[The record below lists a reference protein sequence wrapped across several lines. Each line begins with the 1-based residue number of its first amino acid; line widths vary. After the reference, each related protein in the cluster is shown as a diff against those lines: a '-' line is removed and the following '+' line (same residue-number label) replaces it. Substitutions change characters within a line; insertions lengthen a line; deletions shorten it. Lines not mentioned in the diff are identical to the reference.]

1 MSWRDRILEEFVPQI
16 SKLTLVADPDN
27 LLTEE
32 KLSLELRHRG
42 FDLIEFIDSV
52 EFRFAYES
60 RYRFLWD
67 KGEHTD
73 LVVIL
78 RLEDSELHSLPY
90 DLLKSGRLLGFNLG
104 ELFPNLSYPV
114 VESLDRSLLDAL
126 FSAQITIGSDR
137 LGDNATKDFVL
148 RHVFGIAGELIR
160 DEVELLRMLLRVHY
174 GSLQIPEI
182 LGERLVQT
190 LRTNKAFQHWPLDH
204 VVSDANRFF
213 EFLQKCWPAFLK
225 RFISP
230 EQVVETSGAYSQ
242 GDGSPAELP
251 FDHQDIRVYID
262 NLFLEG
268 KLSPI
273 PFADVASHAPSWIQV
288 GIISDTTENDRN
300 RITGL
305 FELVRKECPAEDGR
319 FSDWTTYALKWGEL
333 TSLVHGFETDEFKKS
348 MVELSDQINAS
359 FGQWLVS
366 HYSSLINL
374 PPYIPAMLHHIPRR
388 LARDVEDTPGKAVAL
403 VVMDGMAIDQWVIIR
418 NCLQKQNE
426 SFLFRESATFAWIP
440 TMTPVSRQALFG
452 AKAPMYFPST
462 INTTNND
469 EKLWKQYWENCGISR
484 LDVAYLRGLR
494 SGDPASSLEAVIHPG
509 KTRVVGLV
517 VDMVDKIAHSS
528 LLGTAGLHTHV
539 EQWLNTG
546 YLNALLSRL
555 LDLQFDVWLTS
566 DHGNTECQGKGR
578 PAEGVIADMR
588 GERVRVYPTD
598 DLRSQVAGKFAFSQA
613 WESIGLPPEYFPL
626 IAGGRNAFVT
636 DGETIVAHG
645 GLSIEEVIV
654 PLVKLERRL

>member
-1 MSWRDRILEEFVPQI
+1 MSWRNRILDEFVPQV

-32 KLSLELRHRG
+32 KLSLELRNRG
-42 FDLIEFIDSV
+42 FDLIEFTDSV

-60 RYRFLWD
+60 RYRSLWD
-67 KGEHTD
+67 KGEHTE

-114 VESLDRSLLDAL
+114 VELLVRSWLDAL
-126 FSAQITIGSDR
+126 FSAQSAIGADR
-137 LGDNATKDFVL
+137 LGDNATKEFVL

-182 LGERLVQT
+182 LAERLVRT
-190 LRTNKAFQHWPLDH
+190 LRANKAFQHWPLEQMI
-204 VVSDANRFF
+204 SDASKFF

-225 RFISP
+225 RFVSS
-230 EQVVETSGAYSQ
+230 EQVLEAPGDYSQ
-242 GDGSPAELP
+242 SDGSPAELP

-273 PFADVASHAPSWIQV
+273 AIGDVDSNAPSWIWV
-288 GIISDTTENDRN
+288 GIINDTTENERN

-305 FELVRKECPAEDGR
+305 FGLIRKECPDEDGR
-319 FSDWTTYALKWGEL
+319 FTDWTAYALKWGEL
-333 TSLVHGFETDEFKKS
+333 TSLVHGFETDEFRRS
-348 MVELSDQINAS
+348 LEELSDEINAL

-374 PPYIPAMLHHIPRR
+374 PPSTPAMLHHIPRR
-388 LARDVEDTPGKAVAL
+388 LARDIEAAPGKTVAL
-403 VVMDGMAIDQWVIIR
+403 VVLDGMAIDQWVIIR
-418 NCLQKQNE
+418 NCLQRQNE

-452 AKAPMYFPST
+452 AKAPMYFPTT

-484 LDVAYLRGLR
+484 MDVAYLRGLR
-494 SGDPASSLEAVIHPG
+494 SGDPASSLEAVVHPG
-509 KTRVVGLV
+509 NTRVVGLV
-517 VDMVDKIAHSS
+517 VDMVDRIAHSS

-539 EQWLNTG
+539 RQWLNTG

-566 DHGNTECQGKGR
+566 DHGNIECHGKGR

-598 DLRSQVAGKFAFSQA
+598 DLRSQVADRFAFSQS
-613 WESIGLPPEYFPL
+613 WESIGLPPEYLPL
-626 IAGGRNAFVT
+626 IAGGRSAFVT
-636 DGETIVAHG
+636 DRETIVAHG

-654 PLVKLERRL
+654 PLVKLERRK